1 VKQRIWLMATALL
14 GLLAGTSAMALESG
28 FYLGAFGAQ
37 ASIDLDKA
45 KIDGEFRDPLATE
58 FSSKLDDFDSA
69 YGIVL
74 GGQFGRWFAVEA
86 QLIDLGEIH
95 YSVTQSGRLFP
106 GGPVFDSRYGET
118 VEAAAVT
125 LSGILTV
132 PIGDRFVI
140 GLRAGVAVNA
150 TETSYRYEERFGSGY
165 FTDEDDGSTSDSGMT
180 YGIIFEW
187 APTQHLGLRLEYQR
201 ITKVGG
207 DGGDFYY
214 FEDDEDYFE
223 DFEKR
228 DGEDVDL
235 FSLSVLYRF

>member
-1 VKQRIWLMATALL
+1 
-14 GLLAGTSAMALESG
+14 
-28 FYLGAFGAQ
+28 
-37 ASIDLDKA
+37 
-45 KIDGEFRDPLATE
+45 
-58 FSSKLDDFDSA
+58 
-69 YGIVL
+69 
-74 GGQFGRWFAVEA
+74 
-86 QLIDLGEIH
+86 
-95 YSVTQSGRLFP
+95 
-106 GGPVFDSRYGET
+106 VFDSRYDET

-132 PIGDRFVI
+132 PIGDRFAI
-140 GLRAGVAVNA
+140 GLRAGVAFNA
-150 TETSYRYEERFGSGY
+150 TETSYRYEERLGSGY
-165 FTDEDDGSTSDSGMT
+165 FTDEDGGSTSDSGMT

-207 DGGDFYY
+207 DGGDLYY

-223 DFEKR
+223 EFERR